1 MNAVRKSYAIYR
13 MVPSPASKLML
24 E

>member
-1 MNAVRKSYAIYR
+1 MNAVRKSYVIYR